1 MDFAT
6 VAHDLRTPLNVVLAH
21 VRLLAAERLSDFGR
35 RRLDIMEIQIQR
47 MARLLDSCV
56 GQPNRLAWTTLVDL
70 NATIQNVVSELQAV
84 LEDRQIEVVVSADEV
99 LPPMLGDADALHRV
113 LVNVFVNSADAISG
127 GGHILVSAR
136 CDQGAGA
143 NGAVVQIDVTD
154 TGSGIPAELIPSVFE
169 AGFTTKRSGQG
180 SGLGLGICREIIQ
193 MHGGRIDLFSEQGK
207 GTTVRL
213 LLPVLRPL
221 YGSDG
226 EFCTRCE
233 SV

>member
-47 MARLLDSCV
+47 MARLLDSV
-56 GQPNRLAWTTLVDL
+56 GQPNRLARTTLVDL
-70 NATIQNVVSELQAV
+70 NATIQDVVSELQAV
-84 LEDRQIEVVVSADEV
+84 LEDRQIEVVVSADEA
-99 LPPMLGDADALHRV
+99 LPRIPGDADALHRV

-221 YGSDG
+221 YGSHG

>member
-1 MDFAT
+1 M
-6 VAHDLRTPLNVVLAH
+6 
-21 VRLLAAERLSDFGR
+21 
-35 RRLDIMEIQIQR
+35 
-47 MARLLDSCV
+47 
-56 GQPNRLAWTTLVDL
+56 
-70 NATIQNVVSELQAV
+70 
-84 LEDRQIEVVVSADEV
+84 
-99 LPPMLGDADALHRV
+99 
-113 LVNVFVNSADAISG
+113 
-127 GGHILVSAR
+127 
-136 CDQGAGA
+136 
-143 NGAVVQIDVTD
+143 TD

-213 LLPVLRPL
+213 PLPGAVLRPL